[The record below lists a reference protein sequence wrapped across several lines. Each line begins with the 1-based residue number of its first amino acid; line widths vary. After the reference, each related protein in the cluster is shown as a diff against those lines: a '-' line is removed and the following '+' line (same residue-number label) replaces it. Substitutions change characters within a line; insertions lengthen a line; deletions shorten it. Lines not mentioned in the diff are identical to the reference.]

1 MDDRPDVRLGA
12 PARFDWR
19 VEAVTDTAGHL
30 LSGGSGASGWGYNQ
44 SNLVRC
50 GDDLY
55 ALSWRDD
62 LTLCVFRRLAAG
74 HWEAGPVLPPVPQN
88 GNLLVDSTGRLHV
101 IGGECASWHVRF
113 DEPGR
118 LDRWELRRRVSAD
131 SRFGAA
137 IDDRDRLLVAG
148 GLARLAWYLLDGA
161 ADFAPAAEG
170 EIPHSTARGYQFVLF
185 QDGAAHTF
193 CSDDWFLAGDRFPD
207 QCITL
212 PDPAA
217 GGTRTRRTAR
227 GIYPVLKA
235 WYYYNPD
242 LLGSPGDWRCA
253 LVSDVS
259 DTFDEDSGAR
269 GTTDHQELFAD
280 DEGLIHLVYYENRQP
295 ARGVWAATDQDPH
308 NSRLYHA
315 VGPPGGP
322 FRAWCLGAFN
332 SGRLCQTPDGRVHY
346 LLTRGRRSAAESV
359 WYAAGEP
366 GDWGRISEPVKLEG
380 IGPLWHLFL
389 SSTRAGGTRA
399 GVVDACWT
407 GPFRGNSNEMF
418 YGCLRPS

>member
-1 MDDRPDVRLGA
+1 MA
-12 PARFDWR
+12 
-19 VEAVTDTAGHL
+19 TIH
-30 LSGGSGASGWGYNQ
+30 
-44 SNLVRC
+44 
-50 GDDLY
+50 
-55 ALSWRDD
+55 
-62 LTLCVFRRLAAG
+62 
-74 HWEAGPVLPPVPQN
+74 
-88 GNLLVDSTGRLHV
+88 
-101 IGGECASWHVRF
+101 
-113 DEPGR
+113 
-118 LDRWELRRRVSAD
+118 
-131 SRFGAA
+131 
-137 IDDRDRLLVAG
+137 
-148 GLARLAWYLLDGA
+148 
-161 ADFAPAAEG
+161 
-170 EIPHSTARGYQFVLF
+170 

-217 GGTRTRRTAR
+217 GSTRTRRTAR

-259 DTFDEDSGAR
+259 DTFDEDAGAR
-269 GTTDHQELFAD
+269 GTTDHQDLFAD

-366 GDWGRISEPVKLEG
+366 GDWGRMSEPVKLEG

-389 SSTRAGGTRA
+389 SSPRAGGTRA

-407 GPFRGNSNEMF
+407 GPFDGNSNEVF